1 VFLAYL
7 PGIAVRPPVTSSDGA
22 SGENFEGLLI
32 MKWQFFVGAC
42 FLTGALLLPHA
53 SPRAVVS
60 GMALAALLRW
70 LWDHTGGG
78 PR

>member
-1 VFLAYL
+1 MFFAH
-7 PGIAVRPPVTSSDGA
+7 PAWIAMRPPVTSSDPV
-22 SGENFEGLLI
+22 SGENFEGLLT
-32 MKWQFFVGAC
+32 MKWQFFLGAC

-70 LWDHTGGG
+70 LWHYIGGS